1 MIESKKLV
9 PTDIAFIVVDYLEQE
24 FEGFMQ
30 YSFTAEVEGQFD
42 QIAD

>member
-1 MIESKKLV
+1 VIESKKLV